1 VLISAGG
8 DSRRARK
15 KRNKKNAVR
24 ASYVH
29 NFERR
34 FALRPLY
41 FPSSAGPRV
50 ARAPRERTRAA
61 PGRTLLEMAAP
72 SGMAT
77 TEKLDLVKLNSKVVA
92 YLARHEARDK
102 LCR

>member
-1 VLISAGG
+1 
-8 DSRRARK
+8 
-15 KRNKKNAVR
+15 
-24 ASYVH
+24 
-29 NFERR
+29 
-34 FALRPLY
+34 
-41 FPSSAGPRV
+41 
-50 ARAPRERTRAA
+50 
-61 PGRTLLEMAAP
+61 MAAP

>member
-1 VLISAGG
+1 MDDQLTFNQLIEWNGTIG
-8 DSRRARK
+8 DRK
-15 KRNKKNAVR
+15 HG
-24 ASYVH
+24 Y
-29 NFERR
+29 
-34 FALRPLY
+34 LY
-41 FPSSAGPRV
+41 PV
-50 ARAPRERTRAA
+50 RAA